1 MHWFVGCR
9 GYPVLILSPLYLLSI
24 LFPAW
29 PDPMVYFRL
38 VTTTLSTCWSVF
50 KDAPL
55 SSWVQSD
62 VLKVPDTRCATRC
75 VTRCF
80 TICAFKRFLLLL
92 SFVCSYSF
100 YIQETKCQN
109 ICKLLIVI
117 KYFFWKSYP
126 NPKNILHDPGSWPSW
141 HILHLFKLMTV
152 VWSKR
157 DKPAN
162 CCLQVSCGR
171 SMRPETRKETPKLL

>member
-55 SSWVQSD
+55 SWLSAWVQSD
-62 VLKVPDTRCATRC
+62 VLQVPDTRC

-92 SFVCSYSF
+92 SLVAAILFTSRKQSVKIF
-100 YIQETKCQN
+100 Y
-109 ICKLLIVI
+109 KLLIVVNYFLKI
-117 KYFFWKSYP
+117 LPQPKKYLTRSR
-126 NPKNILHDPGSWPSW
+126 L
-141 HILHLFKLMTV
+141 
-152 VWSKR
+152 
-157 DKPAN
+157 
-162 CCLQVSCGR
+162 VSLVTYFT
-171 SMRPETRKETPKLL
+171 SV